1 MHGEVALG
9 GPVWLFATVFILV
22 TLVLAVFVVLD
33 SLRPGRVAA
42 ATVREPLWVYT
53 AGEALFLAALAL
65 VAVSSG
71 MSLISAVPVVA
82 APFALAL
89 GIAYLLRV
97 VFPKPAEGDLDSIAD
112 DAEDASSATL

>member
-33 SLRPGRVAA
+33 SLRPKRVAA
-42 ATVREPLWVYT
+42 ARVREPLWVYT
-53 AGEALFLAALAL
+53 VGEALFLTALAL
-65 VAVSSG
+65 AAVLSG
-71 MSLISAVPVVA
+71 TSLISAVPVIA
-82 APFALAL
+82 APFALTL

-97 VFPKPAEGDLDSIAD
+97 VFPKPLESEPETAP
-112 DAEDASSATL
+112 ED

>member
-33 SLRPGRVAA
+33 SLRPKRVAA
-42 ATVREPLWVYT
+42 AAVREPLWVYT
-53 AGEALFLAALAL
+53 VGEALFLAALAL
-65 VAVSSG
+65 AAVMSG
-71 MSLISAVPVVA
+71 TSLISAVPVIA

-89 GIAYLLRV
+89 GVTYLLRV
-97 VFPKPAEGDLDSIAD
+97 VFPKPVAEAPVSAPHDV
-112 DAEDASSATL
+112 EDPPPATP